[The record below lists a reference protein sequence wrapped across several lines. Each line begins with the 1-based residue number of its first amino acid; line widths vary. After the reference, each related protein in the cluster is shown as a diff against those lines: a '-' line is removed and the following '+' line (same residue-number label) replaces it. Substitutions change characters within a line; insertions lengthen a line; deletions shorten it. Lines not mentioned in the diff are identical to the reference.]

1 MPTRPSADNAIFV
14 NGQPYSDAT
23 VEYEQGG
30 ERVFSYMPEPDPEWR
45 YTDAA
50 GHEHY
55 REGHRYPTLVTVHDY
70 TYWCE
75 HCRDEHDVTHLECP
89 LCGEHIV
96 PGTRPASPTGTWIPG
111 QVRITATVTGLPV
124 GYDPGDEVAVQFAD
138 RQFTGYVVSVE
149 GGFGELLRT
158 RIDLVPRGSGPSD
171 G

>member
-1 MPTRPSADNAIFV
+1 MATRQQPTEPLYI

-23 VEYEQGG
+23 FTYEEGG
-30 ERVFSYMPEPDPEWR
+30 ERVYSYMPEPDPEWR

-55 REGHRYPTLVTVHDY
+55 REGPRYPTLMTAHDY

-75 HCRDEHDVTHLECP
+75 DCRDEHDVTHLECS

-111 QVRITATVTGLPV
+111 EAQMTLTVTGLGDV
-124 GYDPGDEVAVQFAD
+124 APGDEVDVEI
-138 RQFTGYVVSVE
+138 RGTRFTGHVVDV
-149 GGFGELLRT
+149 GADYGEPIET
-158 RIDLVPRGSGPSD
+158 RMSLVPE
-171 G
+171 